1 MRGFTTKHYL
11 TMAIALSASAAFADI
26 TNGNFEQGLKGW
38 KAEGD
43 AFKNQPTLGDNTSVR
58 RPGLPVNHEGN
69 SWIGTFEN
77 RPKNSVALG
86 TTQGDG
92 VTGTLTSDRFKIEK
106 PILRFR
112 LGGGADPEKV
122 RVELLVAPDEGLNV
136 PKNLSVSGILGAAN
150 KKKPGPDE
158 CVVVCIA
165 AGANDDSM
173 GFVDWDVAQFIGKDA
188 FIRIVDAGTGE
199 MEHINVDAFEQ
210 VGEVTAMAPIPAL
223 SPEALAEHERYMA
236 MLEPDVRAAIVQGG
250 TELANASMAGLTE
263 EQIST
268 HALEIGK
275 AKFPA
280 VTDAETQG
288 AIAMLIMGEAAK
300 LSNQQLQ
307 TATTNVETANQT
319 KLSLK
324 EALKRAAQDTANQA
338 INSLISGATN
348 FGGNGA
354 FSLKNLAV
362 PGFADLKFAFMSN
375 LSAQF
380 PGVPNL
386 ASLPGDWQSLSGE
399 ALRALAPQL
408 GGNVQLIN
416 AFVDYTLLRRQI
428 GVSRTQALLHVAQPL
443 IASKIGSLDA
453 IIRSIKG

>member
-1 MRGFTTKHYL
+1 MKHFL
-11 TMAIALSASAAFADI
+11 TSAFILAACAAFGNI

-43 AFKNQPTLGDNTSVR
+43 AFKSQPTFGDNTSVR
-58 RPGLPVNHEGN
+58 RPGLPVNHDGN
-69 SWIGTFEN
+69 HWVGTFEN
-77 RPKNSVALG
+77 RPNASIALG
-86 TTQGDG
+86 RTQGEG
-92 VTGTLTSDRFKIEK
+92 ATGTLTSDRFKIEK
-106 PILRFR
+106 PVIRFR
-112 LGGGADPEKV
+112 LGGGADPDKV
-122 RVELLVAPDEGLNV
+122 RVELLVAPDEGPV
-136 PKNLSVSGILGAAN
+136 PKDLSVSGLLGAAN
-150 KKKPGPDE
+150 KKRPGPDE
-158 CVVVCIA
+158 CIVVCIA

-173 GFVDWDVAQFIGKDA
+173 GFVDWDVAEFKGKDA
-188 FIRIVDAGTGE
+188 FIRIVDAGTDA
-199 MEHINVDAFEQ
+199 MDHINVDAFEQ
-210 VGEVTAMAPIPAL
+210 VGEETTMSSIPAL

-250 TELANASMAGLTE
+250 TDLANAAMAGLSQ
-263 EQIST
+263 EQV
-268 HALEIGK
+268 AAQAMEIGK
-275 AKFPA
+275 SKFPG
-280 VTDAETQG
+280 VTDAETQS

-300 LSNQQLQ
+300 ISNQQLQ

-324 EALKRAAQDTANQA
+324 EALKRAAQETANQA
-338 INSLISGATN
+338 INSLISGAAN
-348 FGGNGA
+348 FGNGGG
-354 FSLKNLAV
+354 FSLKNLVV

-386 ASLPGDWQSLSGE
+386 ASLPGDWQTLSGE